1 MSKSK
6 VRMPEYLK
14 NKCHAIIHS
23 AAVGAGA
30 AGAIPIPV
38 ADAVPI
44 TATQIGMIISLGKVF
59 DVTLSQSVAKSI
71 AGSMLARQLGQAA
84 FRGILK
90 FVPIAGNIA
99 GATTAFALTE
109 TLGWMIADDFYRMS
123 IGENPENII
132 DEVENLKN
140 AFRGI

>member
-6 VRMPEYLK
+6 VTMPEYLK

-38 ADAVPI
+38 ADTVPI
-44 TATQIGMIISLGKVF
+44 TAAQIGMIISLGKVF
-59 DVTLSQSVAKSI
+59 DVTLTESAAKSI
-71 AGSMLARQLGQAA
+71 AGSMLARQVGQAM

-99 GATTAFALTE
+99 GATTAFTLTE
-109 TLGWMIADDFYRMS
+109 TLGWMVADDFYRMS
-123 IGENPENII
+123 IGQRPE
-132 DEVENLKN
+132 
-140 AFRGI
+140 GIVDAGDILRREFSR